1 MWLQIIFWGSLA
13 LLFYTYLG
21 YPLTVILLGRVWR
34 RRVAT
39 GPFEPSVTIII
50 AAHNEARHLRATIE
64 NKLAL
69 DYPAAKRQ
77 IVIVSDGS
85 TDGTDEIAQSFASPS
100 LVVLRQEPRRGKTAA
115 LNAAVRHATGEILVF
130 ADANSSY
137 APSALRILMRNFA
150 DPLVGYAT
158 GRMVYEDR
166 ESSGTGLGC
175 RAYMAYEDL
184 LRRSETLLGSIVGV
198 NGGIDAVRRELYLE
212 MGDDQLPDFVLP
224 LAVVDRGYRVVYEP
238 DAILREET
246 LNTGGGEY
254 RMRVRVA
261 LRAWWTLKEMR
272 GLFDV
277 RRHGFF
283 AWQLLSHKAL
293 RYLMFAAI
301 PICYGTALA
310 LSATNP
316 LYAPAAAGGTLV
328 WLLAAAGFVIDR
340 RGGSVGPCSI
350 PYYFLLVNA
359 ASGQAL
365 GEFLRGR
372 RRTVWTPRLG

>member
-1 MWLQIIFWGSLA
+1 MQLKGLFWLSLA
-13 LLFYTYLG
+13 LVFYTYVG
-21 YPLTVILLGRVWR
+21 YPLMVVLLGRLFR
-34 RRVAT
+34 RRVAQ
-39 GPFEPSVTIII
+39 GPCEPAVTIII
-50 AAHNEARHLRATIE
+50 AAFNEARHLRATIE

-69 DYPAAKRQ
+69 DYPPGKLQ

-85 TDGTDEIAQSFASPS
+85 TDGTDAIAESFASPS
-100 LVVLRQEPRRGKTAA
+100 VLVLRQDPRRGKTAA

-150 DPLVGYAT
+150 DPIVGYAT

-184 LRRSETLLGSIVGV
+184 LRRSETRLGSIVGV
-198 NGGIDAVRRELYLE
+198 NGGIDAVRRQLYVE
-212 MGDDQLPDFVLP
+212 MRDDHLPDFVLP

-238 DAILREET
+238 GAILREET
-246 LNTGGGEY
+246 LSSGGGEY

-272 GLFDV
+272 RLFDV

-293 RYLMFAAI
+293 RYLMFAAV
-301 PICYGTALA
+301 PVWYGAALA
-310 LSATNP
+310 LLATSA
-316 LYAPAAAGGTLV
+316 LYALAAAGGTLV
-328 WLLAAAGFVIDR
+328 LLLAAAGFVIDR
-340 RGGSVGPCSI
+340 RGGSAWPCSI

-359 ASGQAL
+359 ASAQAL
-365 GEFLRGR
+365 CEFLRGR
-372 RRTVWTPRLG
+372 RRTIWTPRLG